1 MLYAKKFK
9 IIIVKMSYNITYN
22 FIIVISIHCDSNSL
36 YYTVLA
42 TEDDR
47 RSTKTPYF
55 KFKVVIHFLTIHL
68 KSCKS

>member
-9 IIIVKMSYNITYN
+9 IIIVKMSYTSHT
-22 FIIVISIHCDSNSL
+22 ISSLLFQFTVTVTHCIL
-36 YYTVLA
+36 TVLA
-42 TEDDR
+42 PEDDR
-47 RSTKTPYF
+47 RSTKTPCF